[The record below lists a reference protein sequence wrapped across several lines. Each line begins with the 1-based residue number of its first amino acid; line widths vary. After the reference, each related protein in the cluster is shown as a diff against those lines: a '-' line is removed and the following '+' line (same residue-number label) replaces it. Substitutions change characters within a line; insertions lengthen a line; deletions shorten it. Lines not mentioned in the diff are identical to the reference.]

1 MADPLVVPDPERF
14 RLAAQAGPTSHRRG
28 SARVGVTGTFR
39 GLEDSRIRSSILA
52 ISSLGSTTL
61 AFVVSVSER
70 LTSGWSGLLLLSDGF
85 AGYLGPGLQASG
97 HAHHA
102 VQVIWSFGRPVEVA
116 LDGSSRAVTAAIVP
130 ANSHHGFNAHPDPL
144 LLLFVEPHS
153 QRGRVL
159 DTLARQLNGAELS
172 HRVASPGLL
181 PAVEGVAVVE
191 AWCDSFLDALVADL
205 IDSRA
210 RSQAVS
216 LRVEV
221 EETLDYIDRNL
232 RGVPRLKE
240 AATEVGI
247 SSSRLTHL
255 FTAQVGM
262 PFRRFVLWSRIKTA
276 TEEVKQGRS
285 MTDAAASAGF
295 SDSAH
300 FSRVFHDMFGLA
312 PSAVLPIVEI
322 VGNLGPPR

>member
-1 MADPLVVPDPERF
+1 M
-14 RLAAQAGPTSHRRG
+14 
-28 SARVGVTGTFR
+28 
-39 GLEDSRIRSSILA
+39 
-52 ISSLGSTTL
+52 
-61 AFVVSVSER
+61 
-70 LTSGWSGLLLLSDGF
+70 SGWAGLLLLSDGF
-85 AGYLGPGLQASG
+85 AGYLGPGLQASE

-116 LDGSSRAVTAAIVP
+116 LDDSARAVTAAIVP
-130 ANSHHGFNAHPDPL
+130 ANSSHEFNAHPDPL

-159 DTLARQLNGAELS
+159 DTLARQLNGADLS
-172 HRVASPGLL
+172 DQVVPPGQL
-181 PAVEGVAVVE
+181 PDVGDIAAVER
-191 AWCDSFLDALVADL
+191 WCDSFLEALVVDL
-205 IDSRA
+205 IESPAGSRA
-210 RSQAVS
+210 VG

-221 EETLDYIDRNL
+221 EETLDYIDHNL
-232 RGVPRLKE
+232 RGVPRLTE
-240 AATEVGI
+240 AAKEVGI

-312 PSAVLPIVEI
+312 PSAVLPLVEI
-322 VGNLGPPR
+322 VGTLGPPR